1 VTSLVEEDGR
11 ILFVVQQE
19 VLYSFLFGFAF
30 VLVTPILF
38 EEIILWFVDK
48 YVTAAAAIVGAI
60 NPLLILCSW
69 FFIHMGFLFLAI
81 QEDKDFLFPGLILV
95 ADMGYLYFAHSL
107 LDVLHPF

>member
-48 YVTAAAAIVGAI
+48 YVTAAAIVGAI
-60 NPLLILCSW
+60 LCSW
-69 FFIHMGFLFLAI
+69 LFIHMGFLFLAI
-81 QEDKDFLFPGLILV
+81 QEDKDFLCPGLVLV
-95 ADMGYLYFAHSL
+95 EDMGYLYFAHSL

>member
-30 VLVTPILF
+30 VLVAPILF
-38 EEIILWFVDK
+38 EEIILWFVDRDA
-48 YVTAAAAIVGAI
+48 TAAAIVGA
-60 NPLLILCSW
+60 LLCSW

-95 ADMGYLYFAHSL
+95 EDMGYLDFAHSL

>member
-1 VTSLVEEDGR
+1 MTSLVEEDGR

-19 VLYSFLFGFAF
+19 VLYSFLSGFAF

-60 NPLLILCSW
+60 LCSW
-69 FFIHMGFLFLAI
+69 LFIHMGFLFLAI
-81 QEDKDFLFPGLILV
+81 QEDKDFLFPGLVLV
-95 ADMGYLYFAHSL
+95 EDMGYLYFAHSL
-107 LDVLHPF
+107 LDVLQQF